1 MMKRDTVAM
10 AFDPKGIALPLDRIL
25 PLKKITAATKQ
36 SARYQRIVASI
47 REIGIIEP
55 LVVFPQ
61 NGKKRQY
68 VLLDGLLRFEVLK
81 DLGKAE
87 TFCLVATEDEAY
99 TYNHKVNQVTPIQEH
114 FMILRAIENGV
125 SEDRI
130 AATLNVNVMS
140 IRSKRD
146 LLKGVCPEAVKLLK
160 DRLASAGAVRELSKV
175 KPMRQI
181 EMVELMI
188 ASDNLTASYAKCLIA
203 ATPDDQLD
211 GKAAAK
217 AKEGLSPEEI
227 DRMEREMER
236 LSKDFRQIE
245 ETHGRNVLNLV
256 TSVAY
261 LRKLLDNA
269 SIVRFLFRHDADML
283 AEFQKIVEATSL
295 AAPE

>member
-1 MMKRDTVAM
+1 
-10 AFDPKGIALPLDRIL
+10 
-25 PLKKITAATKQ
+25 
-36 SARYQRIVASI
+36 
-47 REIGIIEP
+47 
-55 LVVFPQ
+55 
-61 NGKKRQY
+61 
-68 VLLDGLLRFEVLK
+68 LDGLLRFEVLK

-245 ETHGRNVLNLV
+245 ETYGRNVLNLV

>member
-1 MMKRDTVAM
+1 MKRDTVAM

-245 ETHGRNVLNLV
+245 ETYGRNVLNLV